1 MASVPAL
8 YPFEEASPEMNPAL
22 YKSATDVISSQFR
35 GIDCSDLAEATV
47 VGWIEELY
55 LGGWSKF
62 EADHTPEL
70 PTPVRDS
77 NPYQLLREVRRVTG
91 VQVKLKMFESIER
104 VTFSEEKV
112 MVLVNICEVTEH
124 HAEYRIKRTG
134 KRLTEITVPAKG
146 WGRIVDEIEIWDA
159 DSSQTHKRLDPET
172 PLQTRQREEWELL
185 CYRPGTSKTPLD
197 NYDSVDSDRMAKHWR
212 KS

>member
-1 MASVPAL
+1 MEQTL
-8 YPFEEASPEMNPAL
+8 YQ
-22 YKSATDVISSQFR
+22 SATDLISSQFR
-35 GIDCSDLAEATV
+35 GIDCSDLTDETV
-47 VGWIEELY
+47 IGWINELY

-70 PTPVRDS
+70 PAPTPAS
-77 NPYQLLREVRRVTG
+77 TPYQLLRQIRATTG
-91 VQVKLKMFESIER
+91 VQIKLKMFESLER
-104 VTFSEEKV
+104 VVFTEEKV
-112 MVLVNICEVTEH
+112 TVLVNICEVTEL
-124 HAEYRIKRTG
+124 HAEYRIKRVG
-134 KRLTEITVPAKG
+134 KRLTEISIPAKG
-146 WGRIVDEIEIWDA
+146 WGKIVDEIEIWDEG
-159 DSSQTHKRLDPET
+159 SSQVHKRLDPET